1 MTCPVMKSVRIF
13 VYLRSM
19 TSRMLMANAIRS
31 TIIIIENERPMCST
45 LICAAAC
52 PKYGSMTAAERSK
65 RSFSPASTGR
75 KFPTSP
81 LDATIR
87 IM

>member
-1 MTCPVMKSVRIF
+1 
-13 VYLRSM
+13 
-19 TSRMLMANAIRS
+19 MAKAMRS
-31 TIIIIENERPMCST
+31 TIIIIEKDRPMFST

-65 RSFSPASTGR
+65 RSLSPVSTGR